1 MPFVK
6 ENERLEHIS
15 IGRGT
20 YRNFGGVKTT
30 YNKSG
35 ERKFSVF
42 LPEEVALYLEDIG
55 WYIKHKPPYR
65 EGDDPQY
72 QLDVGVSYD
81 TKDGKFPPPII
92 RLKTWD
98 GEETELYED
107 TACVLDSTDIEDAE
121 MEIRP
126 YNWNVDGKA
135 GCKAYLVELT
145 VTARKPRRALNA
157 RLRRDE
163 EEEED

>member
-15 IGRGT
+15 IGRGS

-42 LPEEVALYLEDIG
+42 LPEEVALYLENIG
-55 WYIKHKPPYR
+55 WYIKHKDPYR
-65 EGDDPQY
+65 DGDDPQY

-92 RLKTWD
+92 TLKTWD
-98 GEETELYED
+98 GEETELFED
-107 TACVLDSTDIEDAE
+107 TVCVLDSTDIEDAE

-163 EEEED
+163 EEED